1 MKQYNQMKNRY
12 LTSLLIAALLIVF
25 SAGSARA
32 DIVNLPVDADFLI
45 FVFIII
51 VIFVI
56 ALFIVVR
63 LKRQSDKKKHE
74 RPSSPE
80 AEGIS
85 KF

>member
-1 MKQYNQMKNRY
+1 MKKYNQMKTRY
-12 LTSLLIAALLIVF
+12 LTSLLTAVLLVVF

-32 DIVNLPVDADFLI
+32 DIVNLPVDVDFLV
-45 FVFIII
+45 FVSIVI
-51 VIFVI
+51 VIFVA

-63 LKRQSDKKKHE
+63 LKRQSEKKKHE

-85 KF
+85 RF